1 MKLLPGGIQYGV
13 TGLFHTAEGAE
24 INEDKDENQHPVQEK
39 AYMLAFS
46 GSTVH
51 NHAGAQH
58 NSNCDKYGHSVFFGE
73 IASPQFH
80 GDEARYPVVCGGSP
94 DLRPGLGKKIPCN
107 DKELLNMKRQRKQ
120 GDKKDQRKE
129 QLLQYG
135 DTDKKLSFFQ
145 FINRLHGKELKQ
157 GSQAS
162 HGCDNTDG
170 RIRNMYGQH

>member
-1 MKLLPGGIQYGV
+1 M
-13 TGLFHTAEGAE
+13 
-24 INEDKDENQHPVQEK
+24 
-39 AYMLAFS
+39 
-46 GSTVH
+46 
-51 NHAGAQH
+51 
-58 NSNCDKYGHSVFFGE
+58 
-73 IASPQFH
+73 
-80 GDEARYPVVCGGSP
+80 
-94 DLRPGLGKKIPCN
+94 RPGLGKKIPCN

-145 FINRLHGKELKQ
+145 FINGLHGKELKQ

-162 HGCDNTDG
+162 HRCDNTDG